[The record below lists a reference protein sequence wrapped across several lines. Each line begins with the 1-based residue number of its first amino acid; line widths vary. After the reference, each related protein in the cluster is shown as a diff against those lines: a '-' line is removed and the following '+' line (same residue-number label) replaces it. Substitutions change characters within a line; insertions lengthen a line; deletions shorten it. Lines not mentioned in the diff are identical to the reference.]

1 MKKNL
6 IKIAHKIVELEKEVQ
21 NTGTPGKSY
30 FVEMEKLMFGLSIK
44 DMIEIDNYIQEN
56 NLLTKQKFY
65 DTI

>member
-21 NTGTPGKSY
+21 NTGKPGKSY
-30 FVEMEKLMFGLSIK
+30 FAEMEKLMFGLSIK

-56 NLLTKQKFY
+56 NLLTK
-65 DTI
+65 